1 MKNAALLLL
10 PLAAFFFCGGC
21 RTTEPVGRIVPDARS
36 PASLSPTNPAHTY
49 AASPHKIVGYILAI
63 DESRD
68 FAVID
73 LTADPPPA
81 ELRDGTALTVRTRD
95 LRKTARLTASRF
107 LRGHTLGAT
116 ILSGLPAVGEEVV
129 LAAD

>member
-1 MKNAALLLL
+1 MKHAALLLPL
-10 PLAAFFFCGGC
+10 LAAFFFLFFAGC
-21 RTTEPVGRIVPDARS
+21 RSTQVGRVVPNAPSHAPSAADAV
-36 PASLSPTNPAHTY
+36 HY

-63 DESRD
+63 DEPRD

-73 LTADPPPA
+73 LTADPLPA
-81 ELRDGTALTVRTRD
+81 ELRDGTALIVRTRD
-95 LRKTARLTASRF
+95 LHKTARLSASRF
-107 LRGHTLGAT
+107 LRGRTLGAT